1 MTLEEFGYHE
11 GQRVFVSDA
20 HSEFDGEIVGIT
32 SAGMIKVKDLDTGEI
47 MVGSDLFIK
56 TL

>member
-47 MVGSDLFIK
+47 MVGSDLFIE
-56 TL
+56 TV